1 MARRVGT
8 EQVSPNKQVP
18 GAPENTRGAGWSQR
32 QELAP
37 RTIPP
42 GKITES
48 GSLHPWKLE
57 TGDV

>member
-8 EQVSPNKQVP
+8 EQVSADKQVP
-18 GAPENTRGAGWSQR
+18 GAPGNTRGAGWSQR

-42 GKITES
+42 RPITES
-48 GSLHPWKLE
+48 GSLHPRN
-57 TGDV
+57 